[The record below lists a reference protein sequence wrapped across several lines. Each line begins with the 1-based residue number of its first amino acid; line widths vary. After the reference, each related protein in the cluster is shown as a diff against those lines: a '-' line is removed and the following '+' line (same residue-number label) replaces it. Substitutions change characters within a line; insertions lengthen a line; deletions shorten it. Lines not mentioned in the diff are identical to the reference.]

1 MLRKHNGRGRQLT
14 DTTKNLRDKPIPGP
28 HPGAGHPKRVVL
40 NSVATPAEVRAL
52 LLMVLDADTANRMVL
67 SLRKK
72 IAKGNVGT
80 LEFLFDRLIGR
91 PAVNV
96 HHDAD
101 GALVSFMSAWAELKA
116 EAETQANLAQ
126 SPQLALDSASEVI
139 DGDFMAAKS
148 ADNVEDAGTGI

>member
-1 MLRKHNGRGRQLT
+1 M
-14 DTTKNLRDKPIPGP
+14 
-28 HPGAGHPKRVVL
+28 
-40 NSVATPAEVRAL
+40 

-91 PAVNV
+91 PAVNI

-101 GALVSFMSAWAELKA
+101 GALAE
-116 EAETQANLAQ
+116 
-126 SPQLALDSASEVI
+126 
-139 DGDFMAAKS
+139 FMAAWADLAKREQTLPPADDYAGLTIEAGELPVIDAELDDNDES
-148 ADNVEDAGTGI
+148 AEEDAETSDIIPIV

>member
-1 MLRKHNGRGRQLT
+1 MT
-14 DTTKNLRDKPIPGP
+14 DTTKNLREKPIPGP

-40 NSVATPAEVRAL
+40 NSVTTPAEVRAL

-91 PAVNV
+91 PAVNI

-101 GALVSFMSAWAELKA
+101 GALAE
-116 EAETQANLAQ
+116 
-126 SPQLALDSASEVI
+126 
-139 DGDFMAAKS
+139 FMAAWADLAKREQTLPPADDYAGLTIEAGELPVIDAELDDNDES
-148 ADNVEDAGTGI
+148 AEEDAETSDIIPIV